1 MLHNFKIQYEYDSV
15 GRLIKE
21 KNELLKKEFR
31 YVYDATG
38 NIINKAVYS
47 INENGNLDTLES
59 INYIYSCKNRD
70 VLLSFG
76 NQQFEYDD
84 IGRPISIGDTQ
95 LEWND
100 DDTLKTYMDENNF
113 IEFLYDENNIRYR
126 KTINGIQT
134 DFFYDG
140 NRLIKEIRNG
150 KIIKYCY
157 QNNKPISFE
166 YQGKKYLYET
176 NIFGDIIRMY
186 SEEGVIV
193 AEYQYDAYGNTYILR
208 NVDGIAEINP
218 LRYRG
223 YYYDSET
230 QLYWVSSR
238 YYSPELCRWISPDS
252 IEYLDPQ
259 SINGLNLYAYCG
271 NNPVNRFDSN
281 GHAWDIGA
289 TFYGA
294 YGPLNV
300 IMRLML

>member
-38 NIINKAVYS
+38 NIINKAIYS

-140 NRLIKEIRNG
+140 NRLIKETD
-150 KIIKYCY
+150 KVA
-157 QNNKPISFE
+157 NK
-166 YQGKKYLYET
+166 
-176 NIFGDIIRMY
+176 
-186 SEEGVIV
+186 
-193 AEYQYDAYGNTYILR
+193 
-208 NVDGIAEINP
+208 
-218 LRYRG
+218 
-223 YYYDSET
+223 
-230 QLYWVSSR
+230 
-238 YYSPELCRWISPDS
+238 S
-252 IEYLDPQ
+252 IY
-259 SINGLNLYAYCG
+259 
-271 NNPVNRFDSN
+271 
-281 GHAWDIGA
+281 
-289 TFYGA
+289 
-294 YGPLNV
+294 
-300 IMRLML
+300 